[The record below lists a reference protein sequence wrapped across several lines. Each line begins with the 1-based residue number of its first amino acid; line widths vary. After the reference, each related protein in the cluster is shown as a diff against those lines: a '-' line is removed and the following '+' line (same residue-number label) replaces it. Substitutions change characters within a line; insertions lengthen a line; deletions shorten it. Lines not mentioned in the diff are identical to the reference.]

1 MSDVRP
7 FGTLPDGRAVHE
19 IRLVG
24 DGIRASVLT
33 YGAILRD
40 LEVETATG
48 WRRVVLGYPRLE
60 DYLAYSNYFGC
71 VAGRCANRIRD
82 GRFTLDGVEH
92 QLSLNEKGRT
102 HLHGGVEGF
111 DQRLWTLDGA
121 NPSEVRLT
129 LVSPD
134 GDQGYPGT
142 LTAAATYRLADRTA
156 HLEFS
161 AATDR
166 PTLVNLAG
174 HSYFDLDDAGDIR
187 RHEVMIPAE
196 RYTPVDADLIPTGE
210 LAPVAGTPFDFR
222 HPRPFHAPGL
232 SASYDH
238 NFAIADTIAPEPRL
252 MARVRGPRTG
262 LVLEVHSTE
271 PGLQVY
277 DGNMIDT
284 KAASL
289 SGRVPQTHDGFCLEP
304 QRFPDAPHH
313 PQFPSVVLR
322 PGETYRQHTLYR
334 FILPETAGPTG

>member
-40 LEVETATG
+40 LEVETRDG

-60 DYLAYSNYFGC
+60 DYLAHSNYFGC
-71 VAGRCANRIRD
+71 IAGRCANRIRD

-92 QLSLNEKGRT
+92 QLTLNEKNRT
-102 HLHGGVEGF
+102 HLHGGVDGF

-121 NPSEVRLT
+121 TATEARLS

-142 LTAAATYRLADRTA
+142 LTSTVTYRLQRHALDLLMT
-156 HLEFS
+156 
-161 AATDR
+161 AATDQ

-174 HSYFDLDDAGDIR
+174 HSYFDLDDAGDITA
-187 RHEVMIPAE
+187 HEIMIPAE
-196 RYTPVDADLIPTGE
+196 TYTPVDADLIPTGV

-222 HPRPFHAPGL
+222 APRRFHEATGQTV
-232 SASYDH
+232 AYDH
-238 NFAIADTIAPEPRL
+238 NFVVAETPAPAPRL
-252 MARVRGPRTG
+252 MARVRGPKTG
-262 LVLEVHSTE
+262 LTLEVHSTE

-277 DGNMIDT
+277 DGNMIAT
-284 KAASL
+284 PAATL
-289 SGRVPQTHDGFCLEP
+289 SGRVPQVNDGFCLEP

-313 PQFPSVVLR
+313 PAFPSVVLR
-322 PGETYRQHTLYR
+322 PGETYRQDTAYR
-334 FILPETAGPTG
+334 FVLPD